1 MKFIWKLLTLTTAAG
16 AGAAAMFFFTKNK
29 PLKDPLDCGL
39 YLSIGRKKLIKH
51 MNEEIAGVEER
62 TSAQNHAKRQKEL
75 ETMDWGNNTC
85 QS

>member
-1 MKFIWKLLTLTTAAG
+1 MRFIWKLLALTAAAG

-29 PLKDPLDCGL
+29 SLKDPLDCGL

-75 ETMDWGNNTC
+75 ETMDLGNNTC